1 MIRIG
6 VICEGQTESSFVNR
20 CLAPYCLQEANVLL
34 IPRLLAARSGRH
46 RGGHV
51 TVERLAEAVYC
62 DRFQFDC
69 VTTLVDFYGFQD
81 AAGRGKTALEEDI
94 RAAVIE
100 RNPDLDPRN
109 VLPYVQMHEFE
120 ALLFSDVTAFE
131 LALCERWTP
140 EVKSALLAVADE
152 FPHPEAINNSPET
165 APSKRLKR
173 LIPRYDKI
181 LDGVLVAEAIGVDAM
196 RRRCPLF
203 DGWMEKLMHWVT
215 P

>member
-6 VICEGQTESSFVNR
+6 VICEGQTESGFVNR

-34 IPRLLAARSGRH
+34 TPRLLAARSGRH
-46 RGGHV
+46 RGGRV

-62 DRFQFDC
+62 DRFQFDR
-69 VTTLVDFYGFQD
+69 VTTLVDFYGFQE
-81 AAGRGKTALEEDI
+81 AAGREKTALEEDI
-94 RAAVIE
+94 RAAVIG
-100 RNPDLDPRN
+100 RNPDLDPRS

-120 ALLFSDVTAFE
+120 ALLFADVTAFA

-140 EVKSALLAVADE
+140 EVKSALFAVADE
-152 FPHPEAINNSPET
+152 FPNPEVINNSPET

-173 LIPRYDKI
+173 IIPRYDKI

-196 RRRCPLF
+196 RRCCPFF
-203 DGWMEKLMHWVT
+203 DDWVEKLAHWGT
-215 P
+215 S